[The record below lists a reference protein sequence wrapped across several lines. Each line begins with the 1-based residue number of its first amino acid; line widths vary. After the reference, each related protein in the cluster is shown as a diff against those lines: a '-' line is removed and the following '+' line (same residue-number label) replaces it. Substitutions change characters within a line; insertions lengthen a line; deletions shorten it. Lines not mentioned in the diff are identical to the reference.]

1 MCYICKKMIFH
12 ILTNSDKL
20 YKTNQLLQGKH
31 KQTHKI
37 VTDLLY
43 LSTMPFHPTALNTT
57 IKEGN

>member
-1 MCYICKKMIFH
+1 MIFH